1 MTVERISKGVTMTD
15 KPDRKRHP
23 WIALA
28 CIALGAVTML
38 VLIGYFTIVF
48 PVEKSAAK
56 MQSDLGKAFPNV
68 EFVAGRA
75 VESDSLRQYIFV
87 EVSFVGDERNQLE
100 MRNWLARWKLDH
112 ELTVPIVLRFRDP
125 KYPIDPEHP
134 RWLNH
139 FAL

>member
-1 MTVERISKGVTMTD
+1 
-15 KPDRKRHP
+15 
-23 WIALA
+23 
-28 CIALGAVTML
+28 ML

-56 MQSDLGKAFPNV
+56 MQSDLGEAFPNV

-125 KYPIDPEHP
+125 EYPIDPEHP